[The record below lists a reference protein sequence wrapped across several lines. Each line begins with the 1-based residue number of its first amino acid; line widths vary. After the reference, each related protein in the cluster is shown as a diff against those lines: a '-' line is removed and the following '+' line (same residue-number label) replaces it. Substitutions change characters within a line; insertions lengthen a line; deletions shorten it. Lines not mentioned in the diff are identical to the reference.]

1 MYALRERRQ
10 HVTQEDFEFAV
21 AKVRT
26 EGARRCV
33 ARMLTVWTGSEEEP
47 RGKHVCEQAV
57 LIAHSHSP
65 AVVSTIM
72 SSMAGDSPPKKGN
85 VRRTPSK
92 SPSVGRRSARS
103 LIQLVQ
109 TPVGAV
115 IQYGRALS

>member
-33 ARMLTVWTGSEEEP
+33 ARVLTVWTGSEEEP
-47 RGKHVCEQAV
+47 RGKHVCEQTV
-57 LIAHSHSP
+57 LIAHSHSLLYLP
-65 AVVSTIM
+65 LCHQRRGILCPKIEM
-72 SSMAGDSPPKKGN
+72 YAG
-85 VRRTPSK
+85 RRAK
-92 SPSVGRRSARS
+92 VGRSVVVAARS

-109 TPVGAV
+109 TPVGV
-115 IQYGRALS
+115 LIQYGRALF